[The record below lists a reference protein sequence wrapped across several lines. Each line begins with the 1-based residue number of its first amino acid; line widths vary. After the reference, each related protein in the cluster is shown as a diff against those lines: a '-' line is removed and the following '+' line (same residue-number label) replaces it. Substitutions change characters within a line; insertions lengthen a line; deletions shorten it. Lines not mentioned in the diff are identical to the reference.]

1 MRFIP
6 VKRTALD
13 GNTWWVV
20 WDCERGGYSTFLCHG
35 KYSTR
40 KDAEFAIERGM
51 KGERNERL
59 V

>member
-13 GNTWWVV
+13 GKTWWVV
-20 WDCERGGYSTFLCHG
+20 WDCERGDYSTFLCHG

-40 KDAEFAIERGM
+40 KDAEFAIERGVF
-51 KGERNERL
+51 R
-59 V
+59 